1 MTSSTSFS
9 TTSSTTVSTTQAQS
23 LDTDMTLSASTASTA
38 VNAVCDMEKDTVDK
52 SCFHCGLPL
61 PENLSFEQ
69 VIEGSTR
76 QFCCPAC
83 QAVCGAIYDA
93 GLEGFYDRAPQGVL
107 APPPETAKDLALY
120 DLDEVQAEFVS
131 SMGTKREIHLLVEGI
146 HCAACVWLIER
157 SLGQV
162 PGIIGAQVNLSGK
175 RLLLAWDNTQ
185 IKLSQIIAHLGQI
198 GYAAVPYDPEV
209 AEGRIKKQNRALLLR
224 MAFAGFAMMNLL
236 WISIALYSG
245 ADQSEFRSL
254 FHWVGFSLATPTLLY
269 SGYPFLHSAWTGLRR
284 MHLTMDLPIAIG
296 AISTYAYS
304 VYITL
309 NQSVIGEVYYDTVVN
324 FLFVI
329 LVGRYLEAMSKRQAV
344 ASTQRLLD
352 LQPRAATVLREG
364 KSVLLPIR
372 AVQPNDIVLVKPG
385 DQIPVDGIVIDGRS
399 NVDESMLSGES
410 IPVVKEQGSKVSAG
424 TVNTDSSLT
433 IRVDG
438 TLRNTSLGRIINLVE
453 EAQASRAPI
462 QCTADRIVPWFV
474 AATLTLA
481 TLTFIWWLN
490 TDFEVALMAATAVLI
505 ITCPCAFGLATPM
518 AIASASGLAAKFGI
532 LIKNGG
538 VLETLSQIDHV
549 VFDKTG
555 TLTEGR
561 MQVKEIYL
569 LEEDMDKVHFM
580 SQVAALER
588 HSEHNIATAICNW
601 FEDRDLTFL
610 NAEQIENQPGKGIK
624 GLVTD
629 GDTNN
634 SVIIGTAQWLEQND
648 IGLNEELTTKTR
660 QWEIEGSSC
669 VHVAMNGHHAG
680 VITISD
686 QLRKDARILVDALRA
701 NNIHMTI
708 LSGDR
713 RPVVEHIATQLG
725 GMETLAE
732 VLPEDKDEMIRELT
746 KQGKTVAMVGDGIN
760 DAAALNRANVG
771 IALGS
776 GTDVSG
782 ESADIV
788 LMSNELDKVRLAM
801 QLSQRTLR
809 TILQNI
815 GISFTY
821 NIIMVP
827 LAMAAMITPLVAA
840 ISMPISSL
848 LVIGNAARIRT
859 VFRST
864 DKVQNTKGQE
874 N

>member
-1 MTSSTSFS
+1 VSSVQPLQAE
-9 TTSSTTVSTTQAQS
+9 SSLSSSDSLPGIEQAI
-23 LDTDMTLSASTASTA
+23 D
-38 VNAVCDMEKDTVDK
+38 N
-52 SCFHCGLPL
+52 CFHCDLPL
-61 PENLSFEQ
+61 PKNLKFEQ
-69 VIEGSTR
+69 AIAGSTR

-83 QAVCGAIYDA
+83 QAVCSAIHDA

-120 DLDEVQAEFVS
+120 DLDEVQAEYVS
-131 SMGTKREIHLLVEGI
+131 ELGIQREIHLLVEGI

-157 SLGQV
+157 SLGQL
-162 PGIIGAQVNLSGK
+162 PGVLDAQVNLSGK
-175 RLLLAWDNTQ
+175 RLLLKWDNSQ
-185 IKLSQIIAHLGQI
+185 LNLSQVLAHLGQI
-198 GYAAVPYDPEV
+198 GYATVPYDPEV
-209 AEGRIKKQNRALLLR
+209 AEGRLKKQNRTLLLR
-224 MAFAGFAMMNLL
+224 MAFAAFAMMNLL

-245 ADQSEFRSL
+245 ASESEFRSL
-254 FHWVGFSLATPTLLY
+254 FHWIGFSLATPTLLY
-269 SGYPFLHSAWTGLRR
+269 SGYPFLHSAWTGIKRL
-284 MHLTMDLPIAIG
+284 HLTMDLPIAIG
-296 AISTYAYS
+296 AISTYSYS

-309 NQSVIGEVYYDTVVN
+309 NQSVAGEVYYDTVVN

-344 ASTQRLLD
+344 TSTQRLLD
-352 LQPRAATVLREG
+352 LQPRAATVLRDGE
-364 KSVLLPIR
+364 SVLLPIR
-372 AVQPNDIVLVKPG
+372 AVKPNDVVLIKPG
-385 DQIPVDGIVIDGRS
+385 EQIPVDGIVMQGRS

-410 IPVVKEQGSKVSAG
+410 QPVTKQEGDKISAG
-424 TVNTDSSLT
+424 TMNTDSTLT
-433 IRVDG
+433 VRVDG

-453 EAQASRAPI
+453 EAQASKAPI

-474 AATLTLA
+474 ATTLLLASAT
-481 TLTFIWWLN
+481 FFWWLK

-518 AIASASGLAAKFGI
+518 AIASASGLAARFGI

-538 VLETLSQIDHV
+538 VLETLSHIDHV

-561 MQVKEIYL
+561 MQVQEVITDKN
-569 LEEDMDKVHFM
+569 MDAQTLMQHA
-580 SQVAALER
+580 AALE
-588 HSEHNIATAICNW
+588 HYSEHNIATAICS
-601 FEDRDLTFL
+601 F
-610 NAEQIENQPGKGIK
+610 AEKKDIPSPSAQQIENLPGHGIK
-624 GLVTD
+624 GLVNDRT
-629 GDTNN
+629 
-634 SVIIGTAQWLEQND
+634 VMIGTQQWLKQNQ
-648 IGLNEELTTKTR
+648 INLNEDLQHKTH
-660 QWEIEGSSC
+660 QWEAKGSTC
-669 VHVAMNGHHAG
+669 VHVAIDGQHRG
-680 VITISD
+680 VIAIND
-686 QLRKDARILVDALRA
+686 QLRSDAKTLVDALRVSG
-701 NNIHMTI
+701 IRMTI

-713 RPVVEHIATQLG
+713 LPVVERIAQQLG
-725 GMETLAE
+725 GIDSIAE
-732 VLPEDKDEMIRELT
+732 VLPEDKDKIIQQLKKE
-746 KQGKTVAMVGDGIN
+746 GATVAMIGDGVN
-760 DAAALNRANVG
+760 DAAALSRADVG

-809 TILQNI
+809 TIRQNI

-859 VFRST
+859 VFKDQS
-864 DKVQNTKGQE
+864 QE
-874 N
+874 GNK

>member
-1 MTSSTSFS
+1 MSSVQPLQAEASL
-9 TTSSTTVSTTQAQS
+9 SSPRSSSGIEQAS
-23 LDTDMTLSASTASTA
+23 D
-38 VNAVCDMEKDTVDK
+38 

-61 PENLSFEQ
+61 PKNLSFAQ
-69 VIEGSTR
+69 TIEGSTR

-83 QAVCGAIYDA
+83 QAVCSAIHDA

-120 DLDEVQAEFVS
+120 DLDEVQAEYVVDL
-131 SMGTKREIHLLVEGI
+131 GVQREIHLLVEGI

-157 SLGQV
+157 SLCQL
-162 PGIIGAQVNLSGK
+162 PGIINAQVNLSGK
-175 RLLLAWDNTQ
+175 RLLLKWDNSQ
-185 IKLSQIIAHLGQI
+185 LKLSQILTHLGQI

-209 AEGRIKKQNRALLLR
+209 AEGRLKKQNRTLLLR
-224 MAFAGFAMMNLL
+224 MAFAAFAMMNLL

-245 ADQSEFRSL
+245 ANDSEFRSL

-269 SGYPFLHSAWTGLRR
+269 SGYPFLHSAWTGIKRL
-284 MHLTMDLPIAIG
+284 HLTMDLPIAIG
-296 AISTYAYS
+296 AISTYSYS

-309 NQSVIGEVYYDTVVN
+309 NQSVVGEVYYDTVVN

-344 ASTQRLLD
+344 TSTQRLLD
-352 LQPRAATVLREG
+352 LQPRAATVLRDGE
-364 KSVLLPIR
+364 SVLLPIR
-372 AVQPNDIVLVKPG
+372 AVKPDNVVLIKPG
-385 DQIPVDGIVIDGRS
+385 EQIPVDGIVMQGRS

-410 IPVVKEQGSKVSAG
+410 HPVTKQDGDKVSAG
-424 TVNTDSSLT
+424 TMNTDSTLT
-433 IRVDG
+433 VRVGG

-453 EAQASRAPI
+453 EAQASKAPI

-474 AATLTLA
+474 ATTLLLA
-481 TLTFIWWLN
+481 SVTFFWWLK
-490 TDFEVALMAATAVLI
+490 TDFEIALMAATAVLI

-518 AIASASGLAAKFGI
+518 AIASASGLAARFGI

-538 VLETLSQIDHV
+538 VLETLSKIDHV

-561 MQVKEIYL
+561 MQVQEIITHKG
-569 LEEDMDKVHFM
+569 MDTLMLVQHA
-580 SQVAALER
+580 AALE
-588 HSEHNIATAICNW
+588 HYSEHNIATAICS
-601 FEDRDLTFL
+601 FVKTKSLPLLSAQE
-610 NAEQIENQPGKGIK
+610 IENQPGYGIK
-624 GLVTD
+624 GVVNDSAIT
-629 GDTNN
+629 
-634 SVIIGTAQWLEQND
+634 IGTQQWLKKNQIN
-648 IGLNEELTTKTR
+648 LNEALQRNTH
-660 QWEIEGSSC
+660 QWEAKGSTC
-669 VHVAMNGHHAG
+669 VHVAIDGLHMG
-680 VITISD
+680 VIAIND
-686 QLRKDARILVDALRA
+686 QLRADAKTLVNALRA
-701 NNIHMTI
+701 SNIRMTI

-713 RPVVEHIATQLG
+713 LPVVERIAHQLG
-725 GMETLAE
+725 GMESIAE
-732 VLPEDKDEMIRELT
+732 VLPEDKDKIIQQL
-746 KQGKTVAMVGDGIN
+746 KKDGATVAMIGDGVN
-760 DAAALNRANVG
+760 DAAALSRANVG

-782 ESADIV
+782 DSADIV

-809 TILQNI
+809 TIRQNI

-827 LAMAAMITPLVAA
+827 LAMLAMITPLVAA

-859 VFRST
+859 VFK
-864 DKVQNTKGQE
+864 DKAQE
-874 N
+874 EKS